1 MKFGACVWPFQWEP
15 PYETAIRRIAGL
27 GFRAVE
33 LIAWD
38 RQALDDYYTPQRIQ
52 ALRRL
57 LADEGLELSEFVS
70 TPPGMASP
78 DASARDGAVEHFKRL
93 VEVGVELGAKLVNTV
108 APTPFEA
115 QFPRITQKHLMQE
128 WGMDFAPGLDWR
140 RNWADYVEVVRR
152 FCAICEDAG
161 VRYALEPHP
170 YRWMRNAASMM
181 RLIDQVGSPALGM
194 NFDPS
199 HLFPMGEMS
208 EMVIYEVGDRV
219 FHTHFSDNDGTSNV
233 HWRPGKG
240 KINWRGVLQALHA
253 VGYDHV
259 LSIELEDVPG
269 VAHPGQPATE
279 AHDREVLL
287 AKAYLT
293 GLCQELGIA
302 VEG

>member
-1 MKFGACVWPFQWEP
+1 MKFGACVWPFQWDP
-15 PYETAIRRIAGL
+15 PYESAIQHIAGL
-27 GFRAVE
+27 GFRAIE

-38 RQALDDYYTPQRIQ
+38 RQTLEDYYTPQRIQ
-52 ALRRL
+52 SLRGL

-70 TPPGMASP
+70 TPHGMASP
-78 DASARDGAVEHFKRL
+78 DPQERAGAIEHFKRQ
-93 VEVGVELGAKLVNTV
+93 VAVGAELGAKLINSV
-108 APTPFEA
+108 APTPFDLEL
-115 QFPRITQKHLMQE
+115 PRITQKHLAQE
-128 WGMDFAPGLDWR
+128 WSYDFAPDLNWR
-140 RNWADYVEVVRR
+140 QNWTDYVELVRS
-152 FCAICEDAG
+152 FCTICEDAG

-170 YRWMRNAASMM
+170 YRLMRNAASMM

-199 HLFPMGEMS
+199 HLFPMGEIS

-219 FHTHFSDNDGTSNV
+219 FHTHLSDNDGTSNA

-240 KINWRGVLQALHA
+240 KIDWRGVLRALQA

-269 VAHPGQPATE
+269 VAHQGQQSTP
-279 AHDREVLL
+279 AHDHEVLL

-293 GLCQELGIA
+293 QLCHELEIT
-302 VEG
+302 VEA